1 MTRNM
6 SDFTIMLF
14 LPHFCIHF
22 RRFIHFYVG
31 LQHWRS
37 QEKIGYVE
45 LEGKG
50 FCLGG
55 VDINVSIKVIPKR
68 FLHENFLLSLI
79 HNIKRCND

>member
-37 QEKIGYVE
+37 QEKIVYVE

-55 VDINVSIKVIPKR
+55 VDIKVSIKVIPQEIFTRKFFP
-68 FLHENFLLSLI
+68 FLNTQY
-79 HNIKRCND
+79 